1 MVQLIPHGTLARRF
15 METYI
20 RETYANK
27 SIYCNII
34 PSSGNLE
41 IVDHVEVS
49 TKNIFILLKGTLGGI
64 DTVDFSLKRALK
76 GFTLEKIKLNRTTN
90 ILISGY
96 SVTPPYFMSPLVAIG
111 FEPRPSFLLSDNF
124 FYNFPAGSVISDVRV
139 LFAVPPPRDCE
150 MSSVF
155 LDPLTNSL
163 MIRSRVVTFNKTLSF
178 VDFSNSST
186 FQNLT
191 GYSIIVNHLSRLY
204 YPMFTELLDLYRTI
218 YRTML
223 QPFRVST
230 VIVNIFVTFF
240 NVNETYCDNALE
252 DLANQIGNKFLAIP
266 INKTKNISTIFN
278 VAIGQLTLIFDEQVA
293 SRLLQLLPE
302 RTIVYLSLSSRVP
315 MTFSVFSIGN
325 NISNMTGFAS
335 DVLFKGGLSGSLG
348 GEFSFSLRGVL
359 NASSGFTLSLP
370 TVVVTHSPGNL
381 TDYTQNVPVIAT
393 STPNFFSVAWY
404 LASGSGLDLYV
415 RFSCDLRYTS
425 GFRSWEL
432 PDPGAYE
439 LSFEQA
445 LTSMTVNV
453 SAPVR
458 LNASLT
464 TENPVGASVD
474 ALADGAS
481 KDAGFLGW
489 FACIEVNNSAALQE
503 ITLTVYYYD
512 EEVEAAGLKEETL
525 SLYYWN
531 GSAWVKIEST
541 VDTQRN
547 TITARV
553 NHTTYFAII
562 GEKAVA
568 ASPINLQLFL
578 LLQLLQLMSGRSTLL
593 LVVTSGGVVIAAAAL
608 ALLIMRRRRFT

>member
-1 MVQLIPHGTLARRF
+1 MN
-15 METYI
+15 Y
-20 RETYANK
+20 
-27 SIYCNII
+27 
-34 PSSGNLE
+34 
-41 IVDHVEVS
+41 
-49 TKNIFILLKGTLGGI
+49 
-64 DTVDFSLKRALK
+64 
-76 GFTLEKIKLNRTTN
+76 
-90 ILISGY
+90 
-96 SVTPPYFMSPLVAIG
+96 
-111 FEPRPSFLLSDNF
+111 
-124 FYNFPAGSVISDVRV
+124 
-139 LFAVPPPRDCE
+139 
-150 MSSVF
+150 
-155 LDPLTNSL
+155 
-163 MIRSRVVTFNKTLSF
+163 
-178 VDFSNSST
+178 
-186 FQNLT
+186 
-191 GYSIIVNHLSRLY
+191 LSRLY
-204 YPMFTELLDLYRTI
+204 YPMFTELSDFYRTI
-218 YRTML
+218 FPEIFPEIEEIEIAQSLLSLLSQRSIVT
-223 QPFRVST
+223 
-230 VIVNIFVTFF
+230 VNIVVAFS
-240 NVNETYCDNALE
+240 NVNETYCDNALN
-252 DLANQIGNKFLAIP
+252 DLANQIKSKFSATP
-266 INKTKNISTIFN
+266 IYETKNISADFNWVNGMYIFIFGEEAASELFKLVPEGTI
-278 VAIGQLTLIFDEQVA
+278 IQ
-293 SRLLQLLPE
+293 
-302 RTIVYLSLSSRVP
+302 LSLNSGVP
-315 MTFSVFSIGN
+315 MMFSVFSIGN
-325 NISNMTGFAS
+325 IIGNDIFNMTMFTGDA
-335 DVLFKGGLSGSLG
+335 LFEGGLSGSLG

-568 ASPINLQLFL
+568 APPINLQLFL

-593 LVVTSGGVVIAAAAL
+593 LVVTSGGVVIAAVAL